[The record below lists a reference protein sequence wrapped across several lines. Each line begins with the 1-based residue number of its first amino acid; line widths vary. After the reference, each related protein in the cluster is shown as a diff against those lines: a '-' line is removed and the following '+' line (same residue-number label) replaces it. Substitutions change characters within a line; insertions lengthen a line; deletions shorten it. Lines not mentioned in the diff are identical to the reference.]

1 MPPWHLSIAIAT
13 SPATPFGA
21 GRRFAV
27 RQRAAFSALGAL
39 LFTLAL
45 GWSSPVAPPAGW
57 MLGGLLGVLG
67 LGILAWHLARLTA
80 LPTADPLL
88 AALAAA
94 LIAAA
99 TLPALAPLAA
109 FVPAILALWA
119 SLAHPRQRVVALL
132 VQCGALTWLSA
143 TGVNQIGFTFV
154 AETMLGFAGFLLVS
168 RGLGPANDN
177 PSMERILTKSPLI
190 PAPCYANVR
199 PNPESGSGE

>member
-21 GRRFAV
+21 ARRFAA
-27 RQRAAFSALGAL
+27 RQRAAFAALGAL
-39 LFTLAL
+39 LITLVL
-45 GWSSPVAPPAGW
+45 GWSTPVAPPAGW
-57 MLGGLLGVLG
+57 MIGGLSGVLG
-67 LGILAWHLARLTA
+67 LGILAWHLARLTV

-94 LIAAA
+94 LIATA
-99 TLPALAPLAA
+99 TLPALAPQAA

-132 VQCGALTWLSA
+132 VQCGALTWLSVA
-143 TGVNQIGFTFV
+143 PVNQIGFTFA
-154 AETMLGFAGFLLVS
+154 AETMLGFAGFLLIFKS
-168 RGLGPANDN
+168 LGAANDN

-190 PAPCYANVR
+190 PAPCYATVR
-199 PNPESGSGE
+199 SNPESGSGE